1 MQEDKETLEEKIILE
16 KIRSQVEGEDTQGE
30 NAGEQES
37 DLPNFECNYDISGN
51 MRVSAGNAQSVGGAG
66 ENAQSDVSQALPH
79 GENAAGEGASQ
90 SNAQAEQ
97 ANENKASAS
106 GQAENANINAGEVSQ
121 TSSVSGAT
129 NVALQTAE
137 NKKDGENKAPQA
149 ENAQS
154 SEESAE
160 KKGKPFVHLHV
171 HTEYSLLDGVA
182 RIEPLVDMVAERGWP
197 AIAMTDHGNMF
208 GALKFYK
215 KCLKSGVKPILGTEF
230 YLCDDRFDKV
240 NKSKYYHLILL
251 AKNNTGYKN
260 LMKLNSTAYIDG
272 FYYKPRIDYKCLKEH
287 SEGLICLSACLA
299 GHIPQLL
306 IQDKYEEAK
315 QVALMMR
322 DMFEEG
328 DFYLEL
334 QNHGIP
340 EQQIVNKG
348 LARMSKETGIPLVAT
363 NDVHYLTKDDWET
376 QDVLLCVQTGKQMED
391 QNRMRMPEHEF
402 YVKTYEE
409 MLEALPEYADAL
421 DRTLEIAEKCDVVIR
436 SKAHEEIKG
445 IDPKYVL
452 PANQNFIPKYEP
464 PNGME
469 PYEFLRDLTEK
480 GLVRRYG
487 EITPKIRERV
497 EMELETIHSQGF
509 VEYFLVVWDYVN
521 FARENGIGVGPGR
534 GSGAGSI
541 VAYAIGITQIEPLR
555 YDLLFER
562 FINKERVSMPDFD
575 VDFSVD
581 RRLEVYDYCK
591 RKYGDNNVSFIV
603 TFGTMAAKNAIR
615 DVARV
620 LGMPYSQV
628 DKITKL
634 IPGKLPEGIAH
645 PPILRHYFGLTGK
658 PENDKYIIPE
668 LRQVYENDPEIKRIV
683 DLAVKLEGCPRNT
696 SIHAAGVLI
705 APDRVDEFVACAR
718 NGEDITTQ
726 VDMIEL
732 ESLGLLKM
740 DFLGLRTLT
749 DINLAIQY
757 VKEDKG
763 IEVDFEKSQYDDPK
777 VYELIGTGDTDAIF
791 QLESGGMKNFMR
803 ELKPTSLEDIIAGIS
818 LYRPGPMDSI
828 PKYVYNKHNPDKVKY
843 AHPILED
850 TLKATYGCIVYQEQ
864 VMRIF
869 QDMGGYSLGQAD
881 NVRRIMSKKKKDKM
895 ALEKEKFIYGWQ
907 DPEGKKSIPGAMSK
921 GVPKEVA
928 EQVFAEMESFAS
940 YAFNKSHAAAY
951 AYLAYQTAY
960 LRCYH
965 EVEFIASVLNNRIF
979 NSDEIKTYTAFAK
992 KQKIQILPPDINH
1005 SKAYFSVENGNLR
1018 YGLCAIKNVGLPVVE
1033 EIMKAREDGEFKD
1046 LLDFLQRTGAQVANH
1061 RTMDGLILAG
1071 AMDCFGKP
1079 RSVLMGALDQALNM
1093 VRGDRK
1099 NIEIGQMSLF
1109 DSLLANDSAVKH
1121 IDYPNI
1127 PEYRNSM
1134 KMKLEKEVLGTYVS
1148 GNPLDEFVDDMRDFT
1163 HTTQDFKPIED
1174 ETAGMSDDD
1183 ADSGDDG
1190 FVYGVNDGDKIVIGG
1205 IITELKKRMTRNG
1218 NKEMLTGVIEDFY
1231 GTCEFVVFP
1240 NQYAKIKGQFKE
1252 EDIVKIT
1259 GHIGLREG
1267 NPPSVMADTIEF
1279 LHADVPETPKVAEEP
1294 VQEVKKSKL
1303 YLRLDWSDARLKSQV
1318 TKVLWEHR
1326 GECEVVIKN
1335 VRDNLVY
1342 KVPYSIEYSNSL
1354 ISELTVI
1361 LGQGNVIYK

>member
-1 MQEDKETLEEKIILE
+1 MNQDNFDKMQFEKIKSELNADDE
-16 KIRSQVEGEDTQGE
+16 LNSQAPVDE
-30 NAGEQES
+30 NAPS
-37 DLPNFECNYDISGN
+37 DASFECNYSIPANISAVVEQSKQEQENEQGN
-51 MRVSAGNAQSVGGAG
+51 DNNLDKSGEKANDTTTQVNNESGADVKNKEDVKDNTTA
-66 ENAQSDVSQALPH
+66 ENKVNVDNKSTT
-79 GENAAGEGASQ
+79 ENKETT
-90 SNAQAEQ
+90 
-97 ANENKASAS
+97 ENKASTDNKPSNES
-106 GQAENANINAGEVSQ
+106 GQAQE
-121 TSSVSGAT
+121 
-129 NVALQTAE
+129 
-137 NKKDGENKAPQA
+137 
-149 ENAQS
+149 
-154 SEESAE
+154 E
-160 KKGKPFVHLHV
+160 KKGKPFVHLHL
-171 HTEYSLLDGVA
+171 HTEYSLLDGIA
-182 RIEPLVDMVAERGWP
+182 RIDKLVDMVAERGWP
-197 AIAMTDHGNMF
+197 AVAMTDHGNMF

-215 KCLKSGVKPILGTEF
+215 KCLSKGVKPILGTEF

-240 NKSKYYHLILL
+240 SKSKYYHLILL
-251 AKNNTGYKN
+251 AKNNVGYKN
-260 LMKLNSTAYIDG
+260 LIKLNSTAFIDG
-272 FYYKPRIDYKCLKEH
+272 FYYKPRIDYKCLREH

-306 IQDKYEEAK
+306 IQDNYEEAK
-315 QVALMMR
+315 KVALMMK
-322 DMFEEG
+322 DMFAEG

-340 EQQIVNKG
+340 EQQVVNKG
-348 LARMSKETGIPLVAT
+348 LAKISKETGIPLVAT
-363 NDVHYLTKDDWET
+363 NDVHYLTKEDWET
-376 QDVLLCVQTGKQMED
+376 QDVLLCVQTGKQIDDE
-391 QNRMRMPEHEF
+391 NRMKMPEHEF
-402 YVKTYEE
+402 YLKTYEE
-409 MLEALPEYADAL
+409 MLEALPNYEEAL
-421 DRTLEIAEKCDVVIR
+421 QRTLEIADKCDVVIR
-436 SKAHEEIKG
+436 SKAHGDIPN
-445 IDPKYVL
+445 IDKKYVL
-452 PANQNFIPKYEP
+452 PANENYIPKYVPE
-464 PNGME
+464 NGME
-469 PYEFLRDLTEK
+469 PYEYMRYLTYK
-480 GLVRRYG
+480 GLKEKYP
-487 EITPKIRERV
+487 EITPKIKERV

-541 VAYAIGITQIEPLR
+541 VAYAMGITQIEPLR

-634 IPGKLPEGIAH
+634 IPAKLPEGIAH

-668 LRQVYENDPEIKRIV
+668 LRQVYDNDPEIKRIV

-696 SIHAAGVLI
+696 SMHAAGVLI

-763 IEVDFEKSQYDDPK
+763 IVIDFDKCQYDDPK
-777 VYELIGTGDTDAIF
+777 VYELIGTGNTDTVF
-791 QLESGGMKNFMR
+791 QLESAGMKNFMR
-803 ELKPTSLEDIIAGIS
+803 ELKPTCLEDVIAGIS

-828 PKYVYNKHNPDKVKY
+828 PRYVYNKHNPETIKY
-843 AHPILED
+843 PHPILED

-895 ALEKEKFIYGWQ
+895 ALEKEKFINGWK
-907 DPEGKKSIPGAMSK
+907 DPEGKKSIEGAVAR

-951 AYLAYQTAY
+951 AYLAYQTAF

-965 EVEFIASVLNNRIF
+965 EVEFICSVLNNRIF
-979 NSDEIKTYTAFAK
+979 NSDEIKTYTALAK
-992 KQKIQILPPDINH
+992 KQKIEIYPPDINH

-1033 EIMKAREDGEFKD
+1033 EIMKAREKGDFHD
-1046 LLDFLQRTGAQVANH
+1046 LLDFLQRTGPQVANH
-1061 RTMDGLILAG
+1061 RTMDGLILSG
-1071 AMDCFGKP
+1071 AMDCFGIP
-1079 RSVLMGALDQALNM
+1079 RSQLLAGLDQALSI
-1093 VRGDRK
+1093 VRGERK
-1099 NIEIGQMSLF
+1099 NVESGQMSLF
-1109 DSLLANDSAVKH
+1109 DGLLANDSAVNH
-1121 IDYPNI
+1121 IDYPDI
-1127 PEYRNSM
+1127 PEYRNAM
-1134 KMKLEKEVLGTYVS
+1134 KLKLEKEVLGTYVS
-1148 GNPLDEFVDDMRDFT
+1148 GNPLDEFVDDMKEFT
-1163 HTTQDFKPIED
+1163 HSTQDFKPLQDENFEQED
-1174 ETAGMSDDD
+1174 SDEF
-1183 ADSGDDG
+1183 S
-1190 FVYGVNDGDKIVIGG
+1190 YGVNDGDVIVIGG
-1205 IITELKKRMTRNG
+1205 IITEFKKRMTRAS
-1218 NKEMLTGVIEDFY
+1218 NKEMITGHIEDYY
-1231 GTCEFVVFP
+1231 GTAEFVIFP
-1240 NQYAKIKGQFKE
+1240 NQYEKVKGQFKE
-1252 EDIVKIT
+1252 EDIVKLV
-1259 GHIGLREG
+1259 GHIGLRDG
-1267 NPPSVMADTIEF
+1267 NPPNIIVDKIEP
-1279 LHADVPETPKVAEEP
+1279 LKAPEVSKQVVQNVAVAVEKLP
-1294 VQEVKKSKL
+1294 KL
-1303 YLRLDWSDARLKSQV
+1303 YLRLEWGGDIKG
-1318 TKVLWEHR
+1318 KVVDLLCEYK
-1326 GECEVVIKN
+1326 GGYEVVIKN
-1335 VRDNLVY
+1335 TADNKVY
-1342 KVPYSIEYSNSL
+1342 KVPQKVSNSNSL
-1354 ISELTVI
+1354 ISELSAL
-1361 LGQGNVIYK
+1361 LGSSNVVFK

>member
-1 MQEDKETLEEKIILE
+1 MDNMDEIEFEKIKNEINVDE
-16 KIRSQVEGEDTQGE
+16 TQGD
-30 NAGEQES
+30 NEQNNDNS
-37 DLPNFECNYDISGN
+37 LNPNFECNYSLAGN
-51 MRVSAGNAQSVGGAG
+51 MTASINLSKTSSDESQKVGAG
-66 ENAQSDVSQALPH
+66 QTKGGESKEQDTQNIDSKNKDSVDKKEND
-79 GENAAGEGASQ
+79 N
-90 SNAQAEQ
+90 
-97 ANENKASAS
+97 
-106 GQAENANINAGEVSQ
+106 
-121 TSSVSGAT
+121 
-129 NVALQTAE
+129 
-137 NKKDGENKAPQA
+137 
-149 ENAQS
+149 
-154 SEESAE
+154 
-160 KKGKPFVHLHV
+160 KKGKPFVHLHL
-171 HTEYSLLDGVA
+171 HTEYSLLDGIA
-182 RIEPLVDMVAERGWP
+182 RIDKLVDMVAERGWP
-197 AIAMTDHGNMF
+197 AVAMTDHGNMY

-215 KCLKSGVKPILGTEF
+215 KCLTKGVKPILGTEF
-230 YLCDDRFDKV
+230 YLCEDRFDKV

-251 AKNNTGYKN
+251 AKNNVGYKN
-260 LMKLNSTAYIDG
+260 LIKLNSTAFIDG
-272 FYYKPRIDYKCLKEH
+272 FYYKPRIDYKCLREH

-315 QVALMMR
+315 EVALMMK

-340 EQQIVNKG
+340 EQQVVNKG
-348 LARMSKETGIPLVAT
+348 LARISKETGIPLVAT
-363 NDVHYLTKDDWET
+363 NDVHYLTKEDWET
-376 QDVLLCVQTGKQMED
+376 QDVLLCVQTGKQIDDE
-391 QNRMRMPEHEF
+391 NRMRMPEHEF
-402 YVKTYEE
+402 YLKTYEE
-409 MLEALPEYADAL
+409 MLEALPNYEEAL
-421 DRTLEIAEKCDVVIR
+421 DRTIEIANKCDVVIR
-436 SKAHEEIKG
+436 SKAHGDIPN
-445 IDPKYVL
+445 IDKKYVL
-452 PANQNFIPKYEP
+452 PANENYIPKYVPE
-464 PNGME
+464 NGMD
-469 PYEFLRDLTEK
+469 PYEFMRYLTEK
-480 GLVRRYG
+480 GLKEKYP
-487 EITPKIRERV
+487 EITPKIRERA
-497 EMELETIHSQGF
+497 EMELETIHNQGF

-521 FARENGIGVGPGR
+521 FAREHGIGVGPGR

-541 VAYAIGITQIEPLR
+541 VAYAMGITQIEPLR

-668 LRQVYENDPEIKRIV
+668 LKQIYESDPEIKRIV

-696 SIHAAGVLI
+696 SMHAAGVLI

-749 DINLAIQY
+749 DINLAIDY

-763 IEVDFEKSQYDDPK
+763 IVVDFDKCQYDDPK
-777 VYELIGTGDTDAIF
+777 VYELIGTGNTDTVF
-791 QLESGGMKNFMR
+791 QLESAGMKSFMR
-803 ELKPTSLEDIIAGIS
+803 ELKPSCLEDVIAGIS

-828 PKYVYNKHNPDKVKY
+828 PRYVHNKHNPETIKY

-907 DPEGKKSIPGAMSK
+907 DPEGKKSIPGALSK

-928 EQVFAEMESFAS
+928 EQVFSEMESFAS

-951 AYLAYQTAY
+951 AYLAYQTAF

-965 EVEFIASVLNNRIF
+965 EVEFICAVLNNRIF
-979 NSDEIKTYTAFAK
+979 NSDEIKTYTALAK
-992 KQKIQILPPDINH
+992 KQQIQILPPDINH

-1033 EIMKAREDGEFKD
+1033 EIMKAREKGDFKD
-1046 LLDFLQRTGAQVANH
+1046 LLDFLQRTGSLVANH
-1061 RTMDGLILAG
+1061 RTMDGLILSG
-1071 AMDCFGKP
+1071 AMDCFGIP
-1079 RSVLMGALDQALNM
+1079 RSVLMAGLDQALSI
-1093 VRGDRK
+1093 VRGERK
-1099 NIEIGQMSLF
+1099 NIETGQMSLF
-1109 DSLLANDSAVKH
+1109 DGLLANDSAANH

-1134 KMKLEKEVLGTYVS
+1134 KLKLEKEVLGTYVS
-1148 GNPLDEFVDDMRDFT
+1148 GNPLDEFIDDMKDFT
-1163 HTTQDFKPIED
+1163 HTTQDFKPLQD
-1174 ETAGMSDDD
+1174 ESFDEEQDSDD
-1183 ADSGDDG
+1183 
-1190 FVYGVNDGDKIVIGG
+1190 FVYGVNDGDAIVIGG
-1205 IITELKKRMTRNG
+1205 IITELKKRMTRSS
-1218 NKEMLTGVIEDFY
+1218 NKEMLTGKIEDFY
-1231 GTCEFVVFP
+1231 GTGEFVIFP
-1240 NQYAKIKGQFKE
+1240 NQYDKFKGQFKE
-1252 EDIVKIT
+1252 EDIVKLT
-1259 GHIGLREG
+1259 GHIGLRDG
-1267 NPPSVMADTIEF
+1267 NPPNIIVDKIEPLRAPEQPTQTVKTEDT
-1279 LHADVPETPKVAEEP
+1279 V
-1294 VQEVKKSKL
+1294 VQKMPKL
-1303 YLRLDWSDARLKSQV
+1303 YLRL
-1318 TKVLWEHR
+1318 LWNDDIRNKINIILNEHK
-1326 GECEVVIKN
+1326 GIYEVVIKN
-1335 VRDNLVY
+1335 TGDNNVY
-1342 KVPYSIEYSNSL
+1342 KMPQKVDHSIAL
-1354 ISELTVI
+1354 ISELTAV
-1361 LGQGNVIYK
+1361 LGQGNVVFK

>member
-1 MQEDKETLEEKIILE
+1 MNEQNIDELQLEQLKNRLAEEQNQTIEKPKEEE
-16 KIRSQVEGEDTQGE
+16 
-30 NAGEQES
+30 N
-37 DLPNFECNYDISGN
+37 LPNFECNYSVASNLTASVKEAQNASMPTQNSTNAVENSGK
-51 MRVSAGNAQSVGGAG
+51 V
-66 ENAQSDVSQALPH
+66 
-79 GENAAGEGASQ
+79 
-90 SNAQAEQ
+90 
-97 ANENKASAS
+97 
-106 GQAENANINAGEVSQ
+106 AENSNNSQ
-121 TSSVSGAT
+121 
-129 NVALQTAE
+129 NNE
-137 NKKDGENKAPQA
+137 EEKD
-149 ENAQS
+149 
-154 SEESAE
+154 
-160 KKGKPFVHLHV
+160 KKGKPFVHLHL
-171 HTEYSLLDGVA
+171 HTEYSLLDGIA
-182 RIEPLVDMVAERGWP
+182 RIDKLVDMVAERGWP
-197 AIAMTDHGNMF
+197 AVAMTDHGNMY

-215 KCLKSGVKPILGTEF
+215 KCLSKGVKPIIGTEF
-230 YLCDDRFDKV
+230 YLCDDRFDKET
-240 NKSKYYHLILL
+240 KSKYYHLVLI
-251 AKNNTGYKN
+251 AKNNVGYKN
-260 LMKLNSTAYIDG
+260 LIKLNSTAYIDG
-272 FYYKPRIDYKCLKEH
+272 FYYKPRIDYQCLKEH
-287 SEGLICLSACLA
+287 SEGLICLSACIA

-306 IQDKYEEAK
+306 LKDDYEGAK
-315 QVALMMR
+315 QIALMMK
-322 DMFEEG
+322 DMFAEG
-328 DFYLEL
+328 DFYLEV

-340 EQQIVNKG
+340 EQQVINKG
-348 LARMSKETGIPLVAT
+348 LARMSKELGLPLVAT

-376 QDVLLCVQTGKQMED
+376 QDVLLCVQTGKQIDD

-402 YVKTYEE
+402 YLKTYEE
-409 MLEALPEYADAL
+409 MLEALPNFEEAL
-421 DRTLEIAEKCDVVIR
+421 NRTLEIADKCDVVIR
-436 SKAHEEIKG
+436 SKAHGDIPG

-452 PANQNFIPKYEP
+452 PANQNFIPKYVPE
-464 PNGME
+464 NGME
-469 PYEFLRDLTEK
+469 PYEYMRYLTYK
-480 GLVRRYG
+480 GLEEKYD
-487 EITPKIRERV
+487 EITPKIRERA

-541 VAYAIGITQIEPLR
+541 VAYAMGITQIEPLR

-575 VDFSVD
+575 IDFSVD

-591 RKYGDNNVSFIV
+591 RKYGDANVSFIV

-634 IPGKLPEGIAH
+634 IPAKLPDGINH

-668 LRQVYENDPEIKRIV
+668 LRQIYEGDPEVKRIV

-696 SIHAAGVLI
+696 SMHAAGVLI

-726 VDMIEL
+726 HDMIEL

-749 DINLAIQY
+749 DINLALDY
-757 VKEDKG
+757 VKETKG
-763 IEVDFEKSQYDDPK
+763 IDFNFDKCQYDDPK
-777 VYELIGTGDTDAIF
+777 VYELIGTGNTDAVF

-803 ELKPTSLEDIIAGIS
+803 ELKPSNLEDIIAGIS

-828 PKYVYNKHNPDKVKY
+828 PRYVHNKHNPETIKY

-895 ALEKEKFIYGWQ
+895 ALEKEKFINGWQ
-907 DPEGKKSIPGAMSK
+907 DPAGLKSIPGAMSK

-960 LRCYH
+960 LRTYH

-1018 YGLCAIKNVGLPVVE
+1018 YGLCAIKMVGLPVVE
-1033 EIMKAREDGEFKD
+1033 EILKAREDGEFTD
-1046 LLDFLQRTGAQVANH
+1046 LLDFLQRTGPAVANH
-1061 RTMDGLILAG
+1061 RTLDGLILAG
-1071 AMDCFGKP
+1071 AMDCFGLP
-1079 RSVLMGALDQALNM
+1079 RSVLMGALEQALIM
-1093 VRGDRK
+1093 IRGDRK
-1099 NIEIGQMSLF
+1099 NIESGQVSMF
-1109 DSLLANDSAVKH
+1109 DSLLADDKAANKL
-1121 IDYPNI
+1121 DYPDI
-1127 PEYRNSM
+1127 PEYNTAT
-1134 KMKLEKEVLGTYVS
+1134 KLKLEKDVLGTYVS
-1148 GNPLDEFVDDMRDFT
+1148 GNPLDEYIDDMVRFT
-1163 HTTQDFKPIED
+1163 HSTQDLKPIED
-1174 ETAGMSDDD
+1174 EIPNDDQ
-1183 ADSGDDG
+1183 DG
-1190 FVYGVNDGDKIVIGG
+1190 EDLTYGVKDGEEVVMGG
-1205 IITELKKRMTRNG
+1205 ILTEMKKRLTRNN
-1218 NKEMLTGVIEDFY
+1218 NKEMLVGKLEDYY

-1240 NQYAKIKGQFKE
+1240 NQYEKIKGQFKE
-1252 EDIVKIT
+1252 EDVVKIF
-1259 GHIGLREG
+1259 GHIGLRDG
-1267 NPPSVMADTIEF
+1267 NPPSIMVDKIEPIRTPEAPKTQTAPTIETQ
-1279 LHADVPETPKVAEEP
+1279 PP
-1294 VQEVKKSKL
+1294 VVEKKPKL
-1303 YLRLDWSDARLKSQV
+1303 YLRLNWNDDFVKNNVITILN
-1318 TKVLWEHR
+1318 EHK
-1326 GECEVVIKN
+1326 GEFEVVIKN
-1335 VRDNLVY
+1335 IQDNNVY
-1342 KVPYSIEYSNSL
+1342 KVPYKVKESNTL
-1354 ISELTVI
+1354 LSELTAV
-1361 LGQGNVIYK
+1361 LGQGNVVFR

>member
-1 MQEDKETLEEKIILE
+1 MDNQDNVDKIEFEKIKEELSE
-16 KIRSQVEGEDTQGE
+16 PQQQEEVSQQTDEEI
-30 NAGEQES
+30 
-37 DLPNFECNYDISGN
+37 PNFECNHSVIGN
-51 MRVSAGNAQSVGGAG
+51 LTANLQVDMQDDKVTRVEKEQKVEQKKESSKT
-66 ENAQSDVSQALPH
+66 ENI
-79 GENAAGEGASQ
+79 EE
-90 SNAQAEQ
+90 
-97 ANENKASAS
+97 
-106 GQAENANINAGEVSQ
+106 
-121 TSSVSGAT
+121 TS
-129 NVALQTAE
+129 
-137 NKKDGENKAPQA
+137 KP
-149 ENAQS
+149 
-154 SEESAE
+154 
-160 KKGKPFVHLHV
+160 KGKPFVHLHL
-171 HTEYSLLDGVA
+171 HTEYSLLDGIA
-182 RIEPLVDMVAERGWP
+182 RIDPLVDMVAERGWP
-197 AIAMTDHGNMF
+197 AVAMTDHGNMY

-215 KCLKSGVKPILGTEF
+215 KCLSKGVKPILGTEF
-230 YLCDDRFDKV
+230 YLCEDRFDKV
-240 NKSKYYHLILL
+240 SKSKYYHLILL
-251 AKNNTGYKN
+251 AKNNQGYKN
-260 LMKLNSTAYIDG
+260 LIKLNSTAYIDG
-272 FYYKPRIDYKCLKEH
+272 FYYKPRIDYNCLREH

-306 IQDKYEEAK
+306 IQDNYEEAK
-315 QVALMMR
+315 KVALMMR

-348 LARMSKETGIPLVAT
+348 LARISRETGIPLVAT
-363 NDVHYLTKDDWET
+363 NDVHYLNKEDWET

-402 YVKTYEE
+402 YLKTYEE
-409 MLEALPEYADAL
+409 MLEALPNYEEAL
-421 DRTLEIAEKCDVVIR
+421 NRTLEIADKCDVVIR
-436 SKAHEEIKG
+436 SKAHSDIPN

-452 PANQNFIPKYEP
+452 PANENYIPKYVP

-469 PYEFLRDLTEK
+469 PFEYMRYLTEK
-480 GLVRRYG
+480 GLKEKYDV
-487 EITPKIRERV
+487 ITPKIRERV

-541 VAYAIGITQIEPLR
+541 VAYCMGITQIEPLR

-581 RRLEVYDYCK
+581 RRLEVYEYCK
-591 RKYGDNNVSFIV
+591 RKYGENNVSFIV

-634 IPGKLPEGIAH
+634 IPNKLPEGIAH

-705 APDRVDEFVACAR
+705 APERVDEYVACAR

-726 VDMIEL
+726 HDMIEL

-763 IEVDFEKSQYDDPK
+763 IEINFDKCQYDDPK
-777 VYELIGTGDTDAIF
+777 VYELIGTGNTDAVF

-803 ELKPTSLEDIIAGIS
+803 ELKPSNLEDIIAGIS

-828 PKYVYNKHNPDKVKY
+828 PRYVHNKHNPESIKY

-895 ALEKEKFIYGWQ
+895 ALEKEKFINGWQ
-907 DPEGKKSIPGAMSK
+907 DPTGKKSIPGALSK

-960 LRCYH
+960 LRTYH

-992 KQKIQILPPDINH
+992 KQKIAILPPDINH

-1033 EIMKAREDGEFKD
+1033 EIMEARKQGEFTD
-1046 LLDFLQRTGAQVANH
+1046 LLDFLQRTGSQVANH

-1071 AMDCFGKP
+1071 AMDCFGVP
-1079 RSVLMGALDQALNM
+1079 RSALMAALDQALSM

-1099 NIEIGQMSLF
+1099 NVESGQMSLF
-1109 DSLLANDSAVKH
+1109 DGLLANDTAAHH
-1121 IDYPNI
+1121 IDYPDI

-1134 KMKLEKEVLGTYVS
+1134 KLQLEKEVLGTYVS
-1148 GNPLDEFVDDMRDFT
+1148 GNPLDEFVDDMKDFT
-1163 HTTQDFKPIED
+1163 HTTQDFKPLED
-1174 ETAGMSDDD
+1174 EITETEEGNDD
-1183 ADSGDDG
+1183 
-1190 FVYGVNDGDKIVIGG
+1190 FVYGVKDGDKIVIGG
-1205 IITELKKRMTRNG
+1205 IISELKKRMTRSS
-1218 NKEMLTGVIEDFY
+1218 NKEMLTGKIEDFY
-1231 GTCEFVVFP
+1231 GTCDFVIFP
-1240 NQYAKIKGQFKE
+1240 NNYEKFKNQFKD
-1252 EDIVKIT
+1252 EDIVKLT
-1259 GHIGLREG
+1259 GHIGLRDG
-1267 NPPSVMADTIEF
+1267 NPPNVIVETIEH
-1279 LHADVPETPKVAEEP
+1279 LKTVEKPQPKKVETTTEP
-1294 VQEVKKSKL
+1294 IKQHKL
-1303 YLRLDWSDARLKSQV
+1303 YLRLDWSDNIIKN
-1318 TKVLWEHR
+1318 KVLGLMGEHK
-1326 GECEVVIKN
+1326 GNYEVVIKN
-1335 VRDNLVY
+1335 IQDNQVY
-1342 KVPYSIEYSNSL
+1342 KVLQKVENSNTL
-1354 ISELTVI
+1354 MSELTAV
-1361 LGQGNVIYK
+1361 LGAGNVVFK